1 MNGWIGGCVCDYIC
15 TVHTVVIS
23 PQCVSDVW
31 EAFAAVEAALIGGNE
46 SQVWK
51 DFSCCED
58 PSSLDDQIELISSL
72 ADLIAGTVEYN
83 EIEGTMSIDEL
94 CVLMTNQSEKYEE
107 EIEAYD
113 RLVKLVEVSYGTSPF
128 V

>member
-1 MNGWIGGCVCDYIC
+1 M
-15 TVHTVVIS
+15 
-23 PQCVSDVW
+23 
-31 EAFAAVEAALIGGNE
+31 
-46 SQVWK
+46 WK